1 MPRVYAEKVRTGSGV
16 VAATKLEGCPVQYFE
31 NAE

>member
-1 MPRVYAEKVRTGSGV
+1 MPRVCAEKVRRGRGV
-16 VAATKLEGCPVQYFE
+16 VAATKLEGCPVKYFE